1 MKVSDV
7 GERALVELARK
18 ICKQGPRIKVGI
30 GDDAAA
36 VDIDGKYIVAT
47 TDMLVAGTH
56 FPRGTTAAQM
66 GLKAIV
72 VNLSDLAAMG
82 AEPLGLIF
90 SVGLPRTLDVRFV
103 KDMLRGMDTAARS
116 YNTYVVGGDLDE
128 SDEITIAGAA
138 FGLARKGQL
147 LTRSGA
153 KPGDLIAVTGKLGAA
168 SAGLKIL
175 LGRIPTEGYGRLVRA
190 QLEPR
195 ARVRE
200 GLVLAKS
207 GGVTSAIDITDGLA
221 ANAWQISRMSK
232 VKMILDYEKLPVD
245 PVAEKF
251 ARFHGLDV
259 DDFALFGGEDFE
271 LLFTVRPR
279 GWGKVRRALKR
290 VGGGVTIIGLVEKGR
305 GALIRRRG
313 KLRSL
318 PDRGYE
324 HFVRT

>member
-1 MKVSDV
+1 VKVSDV
-7 GERALVELARK
+7 GERALIELARK
-18 ICKQGPRIKVGI
+18 ICKRGPRIKVGI

-66 GLKAIV
+66 GLKAVV

-90 SVGLPRTLDVRFV
+90 SVGLPRTLDTKFV

-116 YNTYVVGGDLDE
+116 YNTYVVGGDLNE

-153 KPGDLIAVTGKLGAA
+153 RPGDLIAVTGRLGAA

-175 LGRIPTEGYGRLVRA
+175 LGRISTKGYGRLVKA

-207 GGVTSAIDITDGLA
+207 SSVTSAIDITDGLA

-232 VKMILDYEKLPVD
+232 VKMILGYEKLPID
-245 PVAEKF
+245 PIAKKF
-251 ARFHGLDV
+251 ARFRGLDV

-279 GWGKVRRALKR
+279 GWEKVRQALKR
-290 VGGGVTIIGLVEKGR
+290 AGTTVTQIGQVTSGR
-305 GALIRRRG
+305 GVFILRG
-313 KLRSL
+313 GKTQVL

-324 HFVRT
+324 HFK